1 MFMHNVLRMVAG
13 GRAGVRPARPS
24 GKVWQVSSPSAPSLP
39 LLLALVVTFS
49 ACQDEFAAP
58 VGAPA
63 LLETGADAVF
73 IGLEHY
79 IGLDGVRE
87 GKLYA
92 DTAYA
97 YSDSSLWILTNP
109 ILVIYTE
116 TGLQRARVTSER
128 GRMKTSSREMTAQGN
143 VILEITEG
151 NRRVESAELNYDP
164 NGDRIWSDSLS
175 TLYEAG
181 VTSRGMGFQSDLEFR
196 NLRVGAGSIIHT
208 GGGGPRE

>member
-1 MFMHNVLRMVAG
+1 MTNIHNVLRMA
-13 GRAGVRPARPS
+13 ALRPARGKAARLS
-24 GKVWQVSSPSAPSLP
+24 GELWQASRRPAPSLVM
-39 LLLALVVTFS
+39 LLVLVAALS
-49 ACQDEFAAP
+49 ACREEFAAP

-73 IGLEHY
+73 VGLEHY

-97 YSDSSLWILTNP
+97 YSDSSLWVLTNP

-128 GRMKTSSREMTAQGN
+128 GRMKTASREMTAQGN
-143 VILEITEG
+143 VILQITEG
-151 NRRVESAELNYDP
+151 NRRVESEELNYDP

-181 VTSRGMGFQSDLEFR
+181 VTSRGMGFTSDLEFR
-196 NLRVGAGSIIHT
+196 NLRVGAGSIIQR
-208 GGGGPRE
+208 GGGPRE